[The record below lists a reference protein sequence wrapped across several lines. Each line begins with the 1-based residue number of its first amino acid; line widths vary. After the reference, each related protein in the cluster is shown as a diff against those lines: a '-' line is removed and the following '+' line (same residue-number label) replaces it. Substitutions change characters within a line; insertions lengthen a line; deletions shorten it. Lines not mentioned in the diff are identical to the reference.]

1 MLTTCN
7 PLPPH
12 APQGDVTS
20 ALLAQLGIK
29 PTSVTNRYS
38 AKDFVHHCNEDE
50 VFWHDE
56 EGGGGAAGQEG
67 GDGGAAARVKR
78 LMAKALDFLMM
89 SDQALFSGAMSGGL
103 EDPGLVGGG
112 RATGEMCRLC
122 RF

>member
-1 MLTTCN
+1 M
-7 PLPPH
+7 
-12 APQGDVTS
+12 TS

-29 PTSVTNRYS
+29 PTSVTNSYT
-38 AKDFVHHCNEDE
+38 AQHIVHHGHEDE

-56 EGGGGAAGQEG
+56 EEGGGVAGQEG
-67 GDGGAAARVKR
+67 GVGGTAVRVKR